1 MALYKSVL
9 IIISIFWPRYSIPK
23 EWKKIRYTQYK
34 KVEIFFVILII
45 IFIIIIGNE
54 AGLYSKEKISKGG
67 DKWGE
72 VMKKEQVWKHATET
86 SKQYRIQPQCA
97 QQ

>member
-9 IIISIFWPRYSIPK
+9 IIISIFWPRYSTPK
-23 EWKKIRYTQYK
+23 EWKKITLYAIQKSRNF
-34 KVEIFFVILII
+34 FFVILII

-54 AGLYSKEKISKGG
+54 AGLYSKEKISKGR

-72 VMKKEQVWKHATET
+72 VMQKG
-86 SKQYRIQPQCA
+86 
-97 QQ
+97 